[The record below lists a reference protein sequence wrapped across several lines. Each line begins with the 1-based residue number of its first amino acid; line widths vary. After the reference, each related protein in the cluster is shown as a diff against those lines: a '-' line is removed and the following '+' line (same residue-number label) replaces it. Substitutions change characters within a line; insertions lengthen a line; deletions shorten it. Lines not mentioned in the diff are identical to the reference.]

1 MAQTAPRLS
10 RVSNRFVTWLDD
22 ASSSMFPQ
30 EKLRIE
36 FPNHL
41 MFFDWD
47 FWDVF
52 ESSSSKDAFWDF
64 FGHMWLGILWD
75 VNQREAPRSCL
86 WFVTSGRIIW
96 ICKRFIPLGWKS
108 MSKLYV
114 GLYIYR
120 WLYIYIYD
128 INDICLL
135 PCLSTI
141 GCSTWHDA
149 TFVVLSN
156 RRAPDFHQPNCFP
169 AVCKGFNVVT
179 WRWSLNMAPQWSQK
193 ITWYNRS
200 RMINND

>member
-10 RVSNRFVTWLDD
+10 RVSNRFETWLDD

-120 WLYIYIYD
+120 WLYIYIWYQ
-128 INDICLL
+128 
-135 PCLSTI
+135 
-141 GCSTWHDA
+141 WYM
-149 TFVVLSN
+149 FVAMFV
-156 RRAPDFHQPNCFP
+156 
-169 AVCKGFNVVT
+169 
-179 WRWSLNMAPQWSQK
+179 
-193 ITWYNRS
+193 YNRVLYLTWCHFRCS
-200 RMINND
+200 FEQKGPGFPSAKLLSSCLQRIQRGHLKMEPKHGPTMVSENNLIQ